1 MSPIRAMESLLSQ
14 IEFVADY
21 VSAQDVVDDPRD
33 FAILYVKLFGLMDC
47 TEEISKRISYNRE
60 VHNHLTEFHH
70 RTFQHIKP

>member
-21 VSAQDVVDDPRD
+21 VSAQDLVDDPRD

-47 TEEISKRISYNRE
+47 TEEISKRIAFNKK
-60 VHNHLTEFHH
+60 VHSHLTEFA
-70 RTFQHIKP
+70 KNL

>member
-21 VSAQDVVDDPRD
+21 ISAQDIVDDPRD
-33 FAILYVKLFGLMDC
+33 FAILYIKLFGLMDC

-60 VHNHLTEFHH
+60 VHNYLTEFH
-70 RTFQHIKP
+70 RLNFQHIKP